1 MEVVLDIVER
11 LSASQ
16 ARPDHRTTIEHAGIF
31 SPEQAERL
39 SQAGCLV
46 SAQPYYHYTL
56 ADKYRQVG
64 LGPDRASRMCPL
76 GLLEKLGVRLALHSD
91 FTMAPANPLLL
102 AWCAVNRLTVE
113 DEAGQSGTP
122 DLCISP
128 YTAIRGKLYSQNAL
142 VKYHFTQASP
152 PPQLRCSAFNT
163 KWDPLRLGKRQ
174 TWWSW
179 TVIH

>member
-16 ARPDHRTTIEHAGIF
+16 PRPDHRTTIEHAGIF

-39 SQAGCLV
+39 SVSGCLV

-56 ADKYRQVG
+56 ADKYREVG
-64 LGPDRASRMCPL
+64 LGPHRATTMCPL
-76 GLLEKLGVRLALHSD
+76 ALLEARGVRLALHSD

-113 DEAGQSGTP
+113 EEEGPCRSP
-122 DLCISP
+122 ELCISP
-128 YTAIRGKLYSQNAL
+128 YTAIRGQIE
-142 VKYHFTQASP
+142 
-152 PPQLRCSAFNT
+152 R
-163 KWDPLRLGKRQ
+163 
-174 TWWSW
+174 
-179 TVIH
+179 